1 MSESNRKFVFGKLEI
16 RRFTNSDYLYLLAFT
31 IAVCY
36 YLYSITYNPEKKF
49 IISFFISWFIGFQT
63 VSSPFGLRFRNIYF
77 SLIWLFISSI
87 FLIKN
92 NWFGFIPISTF
103 ILYHIIRFVFW
114 KKYNREF
121 IPYQT
126 GRGTMFR
133 HKSFFEGRSGN
144 LVDKKFTKI
153 LLLSGIMIIL
163 FCIILMIG
171 VKTY

>member
-77 SLIWLFISSI
+77 FSHLAIHI
-87 FLIKN
+87 FNIFNKKQ
-92 NWFGFIPISTF
+92 SETF
-103 ILYHIIRFVFW
+103 YKER
-114 KKYNREF
+114 KER
-121 IPYQT
+121 
-126 GRGTMFR
+126 
-133 HKSFFEGRSGN
+133 
-144 LVDKKFTKI
+144 KF
-153 LLLSGIMIIL
+153 
-163 FCIILMIG
+163 
-171 VKTY
+171 